1 MTISAHGFSRPQGT
15 RPQVTVVLAMSADGK
30 LAAGQTAARFGSA
43 VDQAHLEAQVALA
56 DGVLFGAGTLR
67 AYGTTMTVRSH
78 ALQAERHQRHQP
90 PQPVQIVCSASGKL
104 EPNARFF
111 QQPTPRWLLTT
122 PGGAEHWRRLDTS
135 DAFERVIEA
144 PDFNWAELLQD
155 WGQTLGWQRLTV
167 LGGGRLVTGLLGAGV
182 VDDLWLTVCPLLLG
196 GEASPV
202 LVQGL
207 GWASD
212 QLAPRLKLLSAQ
224 PQGDEVFL
232 HYRVVDLPRP
242 TDSAPTGSAPADPGS
257 ADLGLTDLALGD
269 PALEKSPLP

>member
-1 MTISAHGFSRPQGT
+1 MTGSANGFAQPQGA

-43 VDQAHLEAQVALA
+43 ADQAHLEAQVALA

-78 ALQAERHQRHQP
+78 ALQAERRQRHQP
-90 PQPVQIVCSASGKL
+90 PQPVQVVCSASGAL
-104 EPNARFF
+104 EPTARFF

-122 PGGAEHWRRLDTS
+122 PAGAEHWRQVNLP

-144 PDFNWAELLQD
+144 PKFDWATILQD
-155 WGQTLGWQRLTV
+155 WGQTQGWQRLAI
-167 LGGGRLVTGLLGAGV
+167 LGGGRLVTGLLAAGV

-196 GEASPV
+196 GEASPT
-202 LVQGL
+202 LVQGV

-232 HYRVVDLPRP
+232 HYQVAALPHP
-242 TDSAPTGSAPADPGS
+242 TDPAP
-257 ADLGLTDLALGD
+257 GD
-269 PALEKSPLP
+269 PALGKSPLP